1 MISIPML
8 DLKQQ
13 YQDLGESIK
22 DAILKV
28 SQEGNYILGPNVQR
42 LESSLA
48 AYHRTKY
55 GVGVASG
62 TDALTLSLSVLGIG
76 AGDEVIVPAYTFFAT
91 AEAVSIVGAR
101 PVFVDIDPKTFC
113 IDTSSVERAITS
125 RTRAIIAVHLFGHP
139 ADVFN
144 LEKICMKH
152 SLYLIEDNAQAT
164 GSEFKGKKTGSF
176 GDTGCLSFY
185 PTKNL
190 GAFGDGGM
198 ILTDNDE
205 LYAKLKLLR
214 NHGSEDI
221 YIPEGVGWNS
231 RLDEIQAA
239 ILSVKLDHLNK
250 WIIKRREISQ
260 WYTSLLSHEGVK
272 CPNEPL
278 EGIHSFNQ
286 YVIRIKNRNEV
297 KEHLNSLG
305 VASKIYYPLPLHLSP
320 AYKYLGY
327 KDGSLVHSEKASTE
341 SLALP
346 IYPELKQE
354 QVEDISKA
362 ILAAAKPI

>member
-28 SQEGNYILGPNVQR
+28 SQEGNYILGPNVKR
-42 LESSLA
+42 LESRLA

-125 RTRAIIAVHLFGHP
+125 RTKAIIAVHLFGHP

-144 LEKICMKH
+144 LEKICVKH
-152 SLYLIEDNAQAT
+152 SLYLVEDNGQAT
-164 GSEFKGKKTGSF
+164 GSEFRGKKTGSF

-190 GAFGDGGM
+190 GALGDGGM

-205 LYAKLKLLR
+205 L
-214 NHGSEDI
+214 
-221 YIPEGVGWNS
+221 
-231 RLDEIQAA
+231 
-239 ILSVKLDHLNK
+239 
-250 WIIKRREISQ
+250 
-260 WYTSLLSHEGVK
+260 
-272 CPNEPL
+272 
-278 EGIHSFNQ
+278 
-286 YVIRIKNRNEV
+286 
-297 KEHLNSLG
+297 
-305 VASKIYYPLPLHLSP
+305 
-320 AYKYLGY
+320 
-327 KDGSLVHSEKASTE
+327 
-341 SLALP
+341 
-346 IYPELKQE
+346 
-354 QVEDISKA
+354 
-362 ILAAAKPI
+362 